1 MPRNGTSMRE
11 EPRIKQRNRLL
22 TILWA
27 HASFVPPASGR
38 EHFRGACCSQGRLLR
53 FASAISR
60 IPGCSLPRGACFTVR
75 RWFAA
80 VFLAPGPWL
89 LATARD
95 IFYNSPAIRSVFFAP
110 LTARCRQG
118 HVLRFP
124 GGLRRFFGSLAAGGC
139 SQGHILQFAGG
150 LRRFLAS
157 LAARCSRAMEHGQ
170 TVVLHWG
177 IQAAFLAIGGL
188 TTVHYFLHFC
198 RGSLH
203 YLSSSYWGSHYTTSR
218 YPPYKSAPVCL
229 S

>member
-11 EPRIKQRNRLL
+11 EPRINSATAFSPFCGLTPALCPRRRDGSIFGVPAAARDVFYDSLARFLGSLAARCRGGHALL
-22 TILWA
+22 FAGGLRR
-27 HASFVPPASGR
+27 SFWP
-38 EHFRGACCSQGRLLR
+38 
-53 FASAISR
+53 
-60 IPGCSLPRGACFTVR
+60 
-75 RWFAA
+75 
-80 VFLAPGPWL
+80 LAPWL